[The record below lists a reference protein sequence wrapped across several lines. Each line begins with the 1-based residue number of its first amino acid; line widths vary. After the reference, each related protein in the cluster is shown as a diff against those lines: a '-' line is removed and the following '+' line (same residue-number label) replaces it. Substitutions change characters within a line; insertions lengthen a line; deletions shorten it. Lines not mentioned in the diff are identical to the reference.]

1 VTNSSYTVVNLT
13 AVKKLTSEW
22 TGRIKVENAFDESY
36 QLAHGF
42 NTPPRGVFVTLQYQ
56 PK

>member
-1 VTNSSYTVVNLT
+1 VTNSSFIVVNLT
-13 AVKKLTSEW
+13 ASRKLTQEW
-22 TGRIKVENAFDESY
+22 TGRVKVENAFDEIY
-36 QLAHGF
+36 QLSHGF